1 MSERQPGPERT
12 RLSQP
17 AARSGLR
24 RLRVMTSGRW
34 HPPLG
39 KRRGASLI
47 AVGAAQPGV
56 GKSIVAANLAAAI
69 AGLGRQVVLVDF
81 DPHSPRQHALFGLDS
96 PAGGLAAW
104 LERKRIRRDEP
115 ARATS
120 VRNLRLLPSIEP
132 ADTPLLAGRRYA
144 IVQELYELDSDTV
157 VVVDIG
163 NDNRDDLFEFFGTR
177 AVRLLVTPRTPAA
190 LEATYAFLASAA
202 VRAQRRHGD
211 DAPGVLERF
220 CGGLVGNSTDTPEE
234 AETLHAFARLV
245 RAHLGIPLPVFGA
258 LRTSERIP
266 QSIVARQPLIVRRGV
281 DDNVR
286 AFHHMAELV
295 MNDDADDERG
305 CPLDS
310 NDGDDVVVEAAPL
323 PEDLARYSRR
333 HARHPVDWA
342 ASLELGTTVTSVRV
356 RDVSE
361 SGAGVETSMQL
372 REGDR
377 GVLRLDQLPGQP
389 ALPVTVKNVMPATRR
404 VGLGFV
410 SKDDVPAR
418 LVAAA
423 RDAASADAPHERG

>member
-1 MSERQPGPERT
+1 MSERQSGSERA
-12 RLSQP
+12 RPSQP
-17 AARSGLR
+17 AARLR

-34 HPPLG
+34 HPPVG
-39 KRRGASLI
+39 RQRGATLI
-47 AVGAAQPGV
+47 AIGAAQPGV
-56 GKSIVAANLAAAI
+56 GKSIVASNLAAAI

-81 DPHSPRQHALFGLDS
+81 DPHSPRQHALFGLEP
-96 PAGGLAAW
+96 PAGGLTAW
-104 LERKRIRRDEP
+104 LERKRIRRDEL

-120 VRNLRLLPSIEP
+120 VRNLRLLPNIEP
-132 ADTPLLAGRRYA
+132 ADTPLSAGRRRA
-144 IVQELYELDSDTV
+144 IVDELYDLETDTV

-163 NDNRDDLFEFFGTR
+163 NDNRDDLFECFGTR
-177 AVRLLVTPRTPAA
+177 AMRLLVTSRTPAA
-190 LEATYAFLASAA
+190 LEATYAFLTSAV
-202 VRAQRRHGD
+202 VRARRRHGD
-211 DAPGVLERF
+211 DAAAVLENY

-234 AETLHAFARLV
+234 VETLHAFARLV

-295 MNDDADDERG
+295 MSEDADGERD

-310 NDGDDVVVEAAPL
+310 DDGGDVIVAAAPL
-323 PEDLARYSRR
+323 PEDLTRYTRQY
-333 HARHPVDWA
+333 ARHSVDWA
-342 ASLELGTTVTSVRV
+342 ASLDLGTTVTSVRV

-361 SGAGVETSMQL
+361 SGAGVETSLQL
-372 REGDR
+372 RVGDK

-389 ALPVTVKNVMPATRR
+389 ALAVAVKNVMPATRR
-404 VGLGFV
+404 VGLGFATPGDA
-410 SKDDVPAR
+410 SAR

-423 RDAASADAPHERG
+423 RDALAAAGPRDRD